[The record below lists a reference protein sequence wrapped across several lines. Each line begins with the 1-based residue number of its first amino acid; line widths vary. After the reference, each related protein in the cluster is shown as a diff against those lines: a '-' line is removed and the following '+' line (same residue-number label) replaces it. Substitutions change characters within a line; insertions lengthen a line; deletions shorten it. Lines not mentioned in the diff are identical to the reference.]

1 MARKSKIVALGALL
15 TLAMMWTQKA
25 AAAVT
30 NPAYLQLQVTFSG
43 QLSVKVDGV
52 QYSTYTLLA
61 SNGANPGPSAYAV
74 PNTSVT
80 VTNDGSITERWQL
93 AAATV
98 TVGGSPWQLNGATGT
113 SHTNI
118 TSNGQFACA
127 TNGVLGGAAC
137 PGADQYTLQ
146 ALFVSSRTTAGA
158 YGTGTNC
165 PAVDAADWDRVVSTV
180 PAMSGFVP
188 AGSQVAGY
196 ATYLADQFA
205 DADSPAKATL
215 GGWGEPDSS
224 IPGLSGVGT
233 PGTMLPLDN
242 QIPGA
247 GKRGLCVRVT
257 MPSATASPAQTIQ
270 LAINAF

>member
-1 MARKSKIVALGALL
+1 MLALAL
-15 TLAMMWTQKA
+15 AWTQKA
-25 AAAVT
+25 AAELT

-80 VTNDGSITERWQL
+80 VINDGSITERWQL

-113 SHTNI
+113 DHGNI
-118 TSNGQFACA
+118 TFSGQLACA
-127 TNGVLGGAAC
+127 TGGVLGGATC
-137 PGADQYTLQ
+137 PGADQYAVQ

-165 PAVDAADWDRVVSTV
+165 PAIDAADWDAVVSTV
-180 PAMSGFVP
+180 PVMPGFEP
-188 AGSQVAGY
+188 AAGQAAIP
-196 ATYLADQFA
+196 ATYLANQFA
-205 DADSPAKATL
+205 DTNSPATATL
-215 GGWGEPDSS
+215 GGSGEPDSS
-224 IPGLSGVGT
+224 IPGLSGAGT

-242 QIPGA
+242 QIAGA

-257 MPSATASPAQTIQ
+257 MPSATASPSQTIQ
-270 LAINAF
+270 LGINAF